1 MASVITAEL
10 VDKAIDAAI
19 ANSVTAEEVAQQDR
33 SAYNDMLEAVFTAV
47 HFEIQRQL
55 DAKKVLHS

>member
-1 MASVITAEL
+1 MASVVTAAL
-10 VDKAIDAAI
+10 VEVAIDTAI
-19 ANSVTAEEVAQQDR
+19 ANTVTAEEVAQQDR
-33 SAYNDMLEAVFTAV
+33 SAYNDMLEAVFTAL

>member
-19 ANSVTAEEVAQQDR
+19 ANSVTAEEVVRQDR